1 MSGAMFIILYIT
13 GSCMKFLRYLVYLYY
28 YIDCLV
34 YVLSMCFR
42 DILSV
47 ATVKDQFP
55 VLGSVIEVS
64 LARCALYGGVV
75 GYVGKA
81 AKTPSPKCA
90 LLEMDVT
97 ASAPGRD
104 RDLHWQSHW
113 RAFYRYVYS
122 RAHQA
127 SSCLAL
133 SSCPHHLSIHRII
146 ATF

>member
-13 GSCMKFLRYLVYLYY
+13 GSCMKLLRYLVYLYY

-81 AKTPSPKCA
+81 AKTPSPK
-90 LLEMDVT
+90 
-97 ASAPGRD
+97 
-104 RDLHWQSHW
+104 
-113 RAFYRYVYS
+113 
-122 RAHQA
+122 
-127 SSCLAL
+127 
-133 SSCPHHLSIHRII
+133 
-146 ATF
+146 

>member
-90 LLEMDVT
+90 LEMDVT
-97 ASAPGRD
+97 APDRD
-104 RDLHWQSHW
+104 RDFKLHWQSHW
-113 RAFYRYVYS
+113 RLLPVCVFKSLPGFKLFSIVFV
-122 RAHQA
+122 
-127 SSCLAL
+127 SS
-133 SSCPHHLSIHRII
+133 PSIDPSN
-146 ATF
+146 